1 MERNLFVFLGG
12 YEAFSASCPELCSK
26 QSTSMGLSLP
36 LSTNVPDSTE
46 SGCSSCS
53 TPLYDQVS
61 SGSYQRGEKQLTE
74 AWESSAS
81 ENRKSDLPLCV
92 SRRVHRDIIYPMV
105 KWSALA
111 EPLNC

>member
-1 MERNLFVFLGG
+1 MSPTAPNQGVVPAAPHSTIRLVAGRTRGG
-12 YEAFSASCPELCSK
+12 K
-26 QSTSMGLSLP
+26 
-36 LSTNVPDSTE
+36 
-46 SGCSSCS
+46 
-53 TPLYDQVS
+53 
-61 SGSYQRGEKQLTE
+61 KQLTE

-81 ENRKSDLPLCV
+81 ENRESDLPLCV